1 MKTKGL
7 FRSRL
12 MALLAS
18 VIGLFLATSTGAD
31 EGIVY
36 AAFLSPKDH
45 LNSNGERLNSVADIL
60 RQDRANFHKGG
71 GDPGDEDDGGIFS
84 TTEGRGKF
92 EHFQIVLQNVS
103 AGSIIRGTQRSIV
116 VRVRGRKILVEA
128 VE

>member
-1 MKTKGL
+1 
-7 FRSRL
+7 
-12 MALLAS
+12 MA
-18 VIGLFLATSTGAD
+18 
-31 EGIVY
+31 
-36 AAFLSPKDH
+36 
-45 LNSNGERLNSVADIL
+45 NIL

>member
-1 MKTKGL
+1 MKTKEL
-7 FRSRL
+7 FRPRAL
-12 MALLAS
+12 TLLAS
-18 VIGLFLATSTGAD
+18 VIALFLATSIGAE
-31 EGIVY
+31 EGVVY
-36 AAFLSPKDH
+36 AAFLSQRDH
-45 LNSNGERLNSVADIL
+45 LNSNGERLTSVADIL

-92 EHFQIVLQNVS
+92 EYFQIVLQNVS

-116 VRVRGRKILVEA
+116 VRVRGRKIFVEA